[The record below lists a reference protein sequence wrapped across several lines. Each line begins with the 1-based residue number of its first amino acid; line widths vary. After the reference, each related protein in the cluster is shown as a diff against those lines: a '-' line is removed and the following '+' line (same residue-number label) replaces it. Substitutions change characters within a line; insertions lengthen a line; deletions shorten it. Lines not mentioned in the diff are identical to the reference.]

1 VARCKWGTNECK
13 AILAI
18 WVKRTTYGQRG
29 ELAPKLICTLEVRP
43 VFDWLLEFWTTTDW
57 RGLVIYILALYLVAW
72 IVHRLSRP
80 IAGCV
85 VRLGRITAR
94 GDELRSERR
103 ETLRAMIGSVIDFLA
118 FAAATVAAVGRFVRV
133 DTLVWVVGLFS
144 AAFGL
149 SARPLISDVVAGV
162 GLIFEDTFAVGE
174 KVEILQVEGVVEAVN
189 LRTTWLRAPT
199 GELYVIPNG
208 EIRVVR
214 NFSRG
219 RFSLLKITLKVEAAD
234 LGRALPVL
242 QDLGKEAVALLP
254 SLLEPWQVISESGV
268 IGQQT
273 ELTLLAKARFGQA
286 AETRP
291 PLLALAQER
300 LAAADVDLV
309 D

>member
-1 VARCKWGTNECK
+1 
-13 AILAI
+13 
-18 WVKRTTYGQRG
+18 VKH
-29 ELAPKLICTLEVRP
+29 VS
-43 VFDWLLEFWTTTDW
+43 DWLLELWTTTDW
-57 RGLVIYILALYLVAW
+57 RGLVVYILALYLVAW
-72 IVHRLSRP
+72 IVYRLSRP

-85 VRLGRITAR
+85 VRLSRVTAR
-94 GDELRSERR
+94 GRECRSERR
-103 ETLRAMIGSVIDFLA
+103 ETLRAMIGSVISLLA
-118 FAAATVAAVGRFVRV
+118 FAAATVAAVGRFVKP

-144 AAFGL
+144 AAFSL

-162 GLIFEDTFAVGE
+162 SLIFEDTFAVGE
-174 KVEILQVEGVVEAVN
+174 KVEILQVEGVVEAVT

-219 RFSLLKITLKVEAAD
+219 RFSSLKITLKVEASD

-242 QDLGKEAVALLP
+242 QGLGTEAVALLP

-273 ELTLLAKARFGQA
+273 ELTLLAKARFGHA
-286 AETRP
+286 AEMRP
-291 PLLALAQER
+291 RLLALAQER
-300 LAAADVDLV
+300 LTAAGIALV